1 MKSKLEE
8 LFYNGLSK
16 NANKWSNYFNIY
28 QKHFDKFLNR
38 SINLLEIGIAEG
50 GSLELWHKYFGQ
62 DCNIFGID
70 IDPNVL
76 NLKFEFPVDIAIG
89 NQADEDFWKYYLF
102 NKPNFDI
109 IIDDGGHGMEEQIAT
124 LINVFP
130 YLNNGGILLV
140 EDVHTS
146 YWAAFNGE
154 LLNQGTFIERSKS
167 LVDFLNRQHIR
178 SIQPNDTFVNIFK
191 DLFSITFYNSVIVF
205 EKQSYLPIVPVKNN
219 KDY

>member
-16 NANKWSNYFNIY
+16 NTNKWSNYFNIY

-50 GSLELWHKYFGQ
+50 GSLELWYKYFGQ

-109 IIDDGGHGMEEQIAT
+109 IIDDGGHGMEEQITT